1 MSFERFKIHVNILNI
16 RQMLLKLQSRK
27 DEYALQKQ
35 NKDSKKNQEREND
48 EGCYYMSIYFDVKSK
63 AIKNFD

>member
-1 MSFERFKIHVNILNI
+1 
-16 RQMLLKLQSRK
+16 MLLKLQSRK
-27 DEYALQKQ
+27 DEYPLQKQ
-35 NKDSKKNQEREND
+35 NKDSKKNQERKND